1 MPVGELV
8 MHKPPYS
15 KKEPSLG
22 VIIEIY
28 EERGSHRYKVEWVS
42 NDLYQEFSTE
52 DSSTIQSL
60 RKAYRRWKEK
70 NVAVQTEEE
79 GT

>member
-1 MPVGELV
+1 MPIGELV
-8 MHKPPYS
+8 MHKEPYS

-28 EERGSHRYKVEWVS
+28 EERGSHRYKIEWIS
-42 NDLYQEFSTE
+42 EDILDFSTE
-52 DSSTIQSL
+52 DSSTIQPL

-70 NVAVQTEEE
+70 NVGE
-79 GT
+79 